1 MFVVRLN
8 KGTGKQIRNIKVI
21 CEDFARH
28 RVLDAL
34 GGESVARQHIHLGIQ
49 RRDDIIESVPANR
62 KRVVFVPR
70 LSCIATAEREDKLSW
85 SLCKGEADRTI
96 LRSVVGR
103 EGKPD
108 NMSALSLSA

>member
-49 RRDDIIESVPANR
+49 RRDDIIESVPANPKASR
-62 KRVVFVPR
+62 LRAEAFVY
-70 LSCIATAEREDKLSW
+70 CH
-85 SLCKGEADRTI
+85 CRT
-96 LRSVVGR
+96 
-103 EGKPD
+103 
-108 NMSALSLSA
+108 